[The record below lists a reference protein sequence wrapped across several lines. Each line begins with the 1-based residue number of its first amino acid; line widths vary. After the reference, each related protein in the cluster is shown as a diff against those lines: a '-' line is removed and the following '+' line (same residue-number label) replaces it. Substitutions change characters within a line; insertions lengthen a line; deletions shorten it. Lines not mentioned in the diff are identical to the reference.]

1 MRPRPGRG
9 IPPRQC
15 RPARLIHFHF
25 ACGVRASPMT
35 RVSARLLGPCFKTGR
50 TEGRLSRR
58 RRSAPCAGAARQARP
73 LARWPGPREAAPL
86 PGACGCPATARAPED
101 GRGSLQPCGR
111 PGHGGPSREVL
122 PPRPSG
128 RHPAGPGARP
138 GKVRPGAR
146 LAGGA
151 PGLAVREPA
160 PGLAPRVEFPGRL
173 CGSVRFPLNG
183 FTYS

>member
-9 IPPRQC
+9 VPPRQC

-25 ACGVRASPMT
+25 ACGVRAGPMT
-35 RVSARLLGPCFKTGR
+35 RASARLLGPCFKTGR

-58 RRSAPCAGAARQARP
+58 RRSAPCAGAARQAR
-73 LARWPGPREAAPL
+73 
-86 PGACGCPATARAPED
+86 PED